1 MTRDEHEAKFREIR
15 GAVRKHGYR
24 WLASPIYQDFLTGD
38 RKLPCAPWGSITRN
52 PYGWKGPCYLLTD
65 GIFPTYEALLENIE
79 WDVLRARK
87 RSALRALRDPLRL
100 RAVGRV
106 RGDLEREG
114 DRPEHGVD
122 VDRATSPAR
131 RRGGAG
137 RAPGRASAPHAS
149 ACALRRGVPAGRL
162 VSFGVAGGLD
172 GLAVG
177 TVIDATRIVDEQGAM
192 LWEGARPRRRGRP
205 GRERSWPRAGSSTTR
220 LSGVGCTSARA
231 PTPSTWRA
239 ACSPPPAAWTAA
251 FARSAT
257 RPAEPLGP
265 LAQAVTPDGRPRPR
279 GFLRALAAPRP
290 RGTLRALGNVRR
302 ALNGARGGGQR
313 VTGRVLLAA
322 PRSFCAGV
330 DRAIEIVERLLEQH
344 GPPIYVR
351 HHIVHN
357 DHVVRRLEELGAV
370 FVDDEDEVPP
380 GAICVLSAHGVAP
393 AVRENC
399 ERRGLRVVDA
409 VCPLVSKVHAE
420 ARRYADSGHLV
431 ALVGHRDHVEVIGTK
446 GERPDQ
452 IVVVESPEEAARLET
467 NGKPLA
473 VISQTT
479 LSLDDVASTVDV
491 LADRFGDLRRPGA
504 DDICYATQNRQ
515 DAVKEIVSM
524 GATLILVIGS
534 PTSSNAQRLVEVAR
548 ARGAEARLIEDEN
561 AIGDDLLDGHETVG
575 LTAGASTPEELVQ
588 AVLARLAEDGYG
600 ELEEVT
606 VAREDVHFRLPREV
620 AAR

>member
-1 MTRDEHEAKFREIR
+1 
-15 GAVRKHGYR
+15 
-24 WLASPIYQDFLTGD
+24 
-38 RKLPCAPWGSITRN
+38 
-52 PYGWKGPCYLLTD
+52 
-65 GIFPTYEALLENIE
+65 
-79 WDVLRARK
+79 
-87 RSALRALRDPLRL
+87 
-100 RAVGRV
+100 
-106 RGDLEREG
+106 
-114 DRPEHGVD
+114 
-122 VDRATSPAR
+122 
-131 RRGGAG
+131 
-137 RAPGRASAPHAS
+137 
-149 ACALRRGVPAGRL
+149 
-162 VSFGVAGGLD
+162 
-172 GLAVG
+172 
-177 TVIDATRIVDEQGAM
+177 
-192 LWEGARPRRRGRP
+192 
-205 GRERSWPRAGSSTTR
+205 
-220 LSGVGCTSARA
+220 
-231 PTPSTWRA
+231 
-239 ACSPPPAAWTAA
+239 
-251 FARSAT
+251 
-257 RPAEPLGP
+257 
-265 LAQAVTPDGRPRPR
+265 VTK
-279 GFLRALAAPRP
+279 
-290 RGTLRALGNVRR
+290 
-302 ALNGARGGGQR
+302 
-313 VTGRVLLAA
+313 RVLLAA

-357 DHVVRRLEELGAV
+357 DHVVRRLEKLGAV
-370 FVDDEDEVPP
+370 FVDDEEEVPQ

-393 AVRENC
+393 AVRDNC

-452 IVVVESPEEAARLET
+452 IVVVESPEEATELDT

-479 LSLDDVASTVDV
+479 LSLDDVASTVEV
-491 LADRFGDLRRPGA
+491 LEERFGDLRRPGA

-515 DAVKEIVSM
+515 DAVKEIVSL

-548 ARGAEARLIEDEN
+548 GRGAEARLIEDER
-561 AIGDDLLDGHETVG
+561 AIDDGLLDGHVAVG

-588 AVLARLAEDGYG
+588 AVLARLAERGY
-600 ELEEVT
+600 ELEQEVT